1 MHGVPVELTHLGAGF
16 QGLKRGPICLT
27 GMCGPV
33 GAARTARTLS
43 RMTGCLDPFPTT
55 TRMPKRGAKTPIG
68 PFGCSRLP
76 DSDPTNAAW
85 IGRGPVVTADG
96 FEAMTV
102 P

>member
-1 MHGVPVELTHLGAGF
+1 MHGVPVGLTHLGAGF
-16 QGLKRGPICLT
+16 QGLKR
-27 GMCGPV
+27 
-33 GAARTARTLS
+33 A
-43 RMTGCLDPFPTT
+43 
-55 TRMPKRGAKTPIG
+55 PIG